1 MNIDYNLELVS
12 NPKAILSANML
23 GKTCIDHVLDSSSIA
38 AKISSIKYLE
48 YPEECYTYHTS
59 IMITLKLN
67 KPTGI
72 PPIWRRHHRL
82 YSKDQQ
88 NTDIHRKQA

>member
-1 MNIDYNLELVS
+1 MNIDCNLELVS
-12 NPKAILSANML
+12 NLKAILSAYKL
-23 GKTCIDHVLDSSSIA
+23 GKTCVDHILDSSLIA

-59 IMITLKLN
+59 IMIALKLN
-67 KPTGI
+67 KPTEI
-72 PPIWRRHHRL
+72 PPIWRRHQRL

-88 NTDIHRKQA
+88 NTDIHRTQA